1 MPEHSNARSRTDAVV
16 IGRNE
21 GDRLV
26 ACLRALAPQVRRLVY
41 VDSGSDDGSPER
53 ARAEGAEVIALD
65 PARPFSA
72 ARARNAGLAA
82 LAGDPPEFVQLQD
95 GDAVPR
101 PAWVARGAAFLDATP
116 RAAAVHG
123 HTAEAAPEASL
134 YNRLIADEWRAAPGE
149 TPACTGVVLMRFA
162 PLHAIGGFRDD
173 VIAAEDDE
181 MALRLRAAGW
191 TLHRMDADMAEHD
204 ARMLRFG
211 QFWRRAVRAGHG
223 FAQVGDLHPG
233 YFRAERR
240 RAWAWALVLPLVAA
254 VLAPVLVPVL
264 VPGIAA
270 LYAAAIVRMAARFRA
285 RGFSGRDA
293 LGAALLF
300 MASKPAN
307 LAGMLRWRLRRWRG
321 AAPRLIEYRQAGQG

>member
-1 MPEHSNARSRTDAVV
+1 MPDLSDARARTDAVV

-21 GDRLV
+21 GARLV

-95 GDAVPR
+95 GDAVPC
-101 PAWVARGAAFLDATP
+101 PGWVARGTAFLDATP

-134 YNRLIADEWRAAPGE
+134 YNRLIAEEWRAAPGE
-149 TPACTGVVLMRFA
+149 TRACTGVVLMRFA

-181 MALRLRAAGW
+181 MAIRLRAAGW
-191 TLHRMDADMAEHD
+191 TLHRMDADMAVHD
-204 ARMLRFG
+204 AGMLRFG

-240 RAWAWALVLPLVAA
+240 RAWAWALVLPLAALVAA
-254 VLAPVLVPVL
+254 VMMPVLVFGV
-264 VPGIAA
+264 VA
-270 LYAAAIVRMAARFRA
+270 LYAAAIVRMALRFRA

-293 LGAALLF
+293 RAAALLF

-307 LAGMLRWRLRRWRG
+307 LAGMLRWRVRRLLG